1 MQNIRIKMN
10 KLITILLIIVC
21 TTAFAQI
28 KTPAPSPLGK
38 VEQKVGLTDFSIEYS
53 RPSKKGR
60 VIFGDLVPYGE
71 MWRTGANASTKVT
84 FRSGVRIHGEFVP
97 EGTYALYT
105 IPGEKEWTIVFHKN
119 LSYWG
124 TGGKDYKMEEDQ
136 LRFTVTPNQ
145 YATLVETFTI
155 GFSNLTSN
163 SASIQLLWDNT
174 EVNIPIS
181 VEFDDVVMQQI
192 EKAMTI
198 SSGTYYTAAR
208 YYLDHDKDMEQAL
221 EWINKALDSGD
232 KYWYLRQK
240 SLILGKLERY
250 KEAIE
255 VAEVS
260 KTLADQAKNKNYVK
274 MNEASIKE
282 WSKKK

>member
-84 FRSGVRIHGEFVP
+84 FSSGVRIHGEFVP

-282 WSKKK
+282 WSKK